1 MGKKLAWL
9 VMTLLALLVACYA
22 AALLAIPEFRPS
34 LVRTLMDE
42 RPATAIAHFAGSALA
57 LALGGMQLNA
67 WLRSR
72 APGLHR
78 WLGRGYVA
86 GVAIGGVSG
95 FLLALKSSGGP
106 VAQAGFALMAVCWL
120 GCTLVAYRR
129 IRGGD
134 VAAHRRWMIR
144 SFALTF
150 AAVTLRLYL
159 PASQIAGMPF
169 PAAYSAIAWLCW
181 VPNLLVAEGF
191 IRAASV
197 APEWRRFPPKR
208 SLS

>member
-1 MGKKLAWL
+1 
-9 VMTLLALLVACYA
+9 
-22 AALLAIPEFRPS
+22 
-34 LVRTLMDE
+34 
-42 RPATAIAHFAGSALA
+42 
-57 LALGGMQLNA
+57 
-67 WLRSR
+67 
-72 APGLHR
+72 
-78 WLGRGYVA
+78 
-86 GVAIGGVSG
+86 
-95 FLLALKSSGGP
+95 
-106 VAQAGFALMAVCWL
+106 
-120 GCTLVAYRR
+120 
-129 IRGGD
+129 
-134 VAAHRRWMIR
+134 MIR

-181 VPNLLVAEGF
+181 VPNLLVAEWF